1 MTVLVT
7 GATGTVGSAVVTELN
22 PTELPVRAGVRDPTA
37 TSLSVETVTFDY
49 TKPETW
55 GDALDGV
62 EAVFLM
68 FPPGVTPGRVTD
80 FADAAVR
87 TGVERL
93 VFLSVLGADKLPV
106 LPHRRIER
114 HLERLDA
121 ETAALRVAYF
131 MQNLSGIHSPEIRER
146 GELFV
151 PAGEGRL
158 GFVDARDVGVVA
170 ARLLTGERR
179 LDRPAVTL
187 TGPTALNFEE
197 AATVFSAEL
206 DREITC
212 PNPSRRAVARRMR
225 DRGLSA
231 GFILFMLAEYQ
242 ATRFGLTARI
252 TDAVAALL
260 GREPRTLAQF
270 VADYRDQFRP

>member
-22 PTELPVRAGVRDPTA
+22 PTA
-37 TSLSVETVTFDY
+37 TSLSVETITFDY

-121 ETAALRVAYF
+121 ETAALRAAYF

-206 DREITC
+206 DRELT
-212 PNPSRRAVARRMR
+212 SS
-225 DRGLSA
+225 SA
-231 GFILFMLAEYQ
+231 
-242 ATRFGLTARI
+242 
-252 TDAVAALL
+252 
-260 GREPRTLAQF
+260 
-270 VADYRDQFRP
+270 